1 MPNMTT
7 AKTVTKQ
14 ALALLGAPELV
25 YVRAVSARDVMAE
38 REFPSEIRA
47 DPNATWYAVH
57 AASGE
62 RLAVLDDRAAAFA
75 AARGHELRP
84 VSVH

>member
-1 MPNMTT
+1 MPNMTA
-7 AKTVTKQ
+7 AKTVTKR

-25 YVRAVSARDVMAE
+25 YVRAVSARDVMADP
-38 REFPSEIRA
+38 EFPSDIKI